1 MGSGGGGE
9 SAAGQLGS
17 GESPAAGPTGRG
29 GEPAAG
35 STTIPTTVH
44 PAAGSTTI
52 PTTVHPAAGSTTIP
66 ATVLRSL
73 LRITSALT
81 SEIEPEKVYEAILS
95 VIREVTGAERVSLQ
109 VIRPGEGSDSEAL
122 VLVAGL
128 GLPAA
133 AHVGDTRPLDAGIA
147 GWVLR
152 HRRPLL
158 LNGPT
163 HADAEV
169 QSLMRAEPGLSA
181 VCVPLV
187 AKGQA
192 IGVLNAAKTDPTQPF
207 TESDRDFLAVLAS
220 QAAIALD
227 HAQLYAQL
235 AQQAMVDAV
244 TGLLNHAAFQDRLGA
259 ELERATRMHQQLGLL
274 EIDLDGFKLV
284 NDTFGHPTGDRLL
297 RLLAQRAILASIRPY
312 DIACRPG
319 GDEFAVI
326 LPHATAQQ
334 AMAVAERI
342 RLAVAR
348 CDTTAA
354 GVPRGMVKASIG
366 VAHFPTDGLRRE
378 DLVETADNALYLA
391 KYLGRDRVERG
402 SSAVAHFER
411 DPHQLHDLLVA
422 ANMSTLE
429 ALAAAIDARDAFTA
443 GHSRRVAHYAL
454 ELARAMG
461 DDEEYCHTLR
471 LACLFHDVGKVT
483 VPEGILRKAG
493 RLSEEEFALMRHH
506 AAAGAELLQQ
516 VPTLESCIPGVR
528 SHHERWDGKGYP
540 DGLVGE
546 QIPRMARIIAI
557 ADAYDAMTSDR
568 VYRSALLD
576 EDVIRIFRGGAGIQ
590 WDAAMVAVWTK
601 LLEAKLPLAQPPGP
615 RGVDPPASPA

>member
-1 MGSGGGGE
+1 MVSTGGVAGGSGASPEAAAAREGAPGDVTHGRGRGGGDPAVGSAQTLLLGPAGRMGSGGNGGN
-9 SAAGQLGS
+9 GGN
-17 GESPAAGPTGRG
+17 GGGDPAAGSMASGRAAPAAPHPGHSG
-29 GEPAAG
+29 GGNPAAG
-35 STTIPTTVH
+35 STV
-44 PAAGSTTI
+44 
-52 PTTVHPAAGSTTIP
+52 IP
-66 ATVLRSL
+66 ANVLHSL

-95 VIREVTGAERVSLQ
+95 VIRDVTGAERVSLQ
-109 VIRPGEGSDSEAL
+109 VIRPGEHDQEEAL

-133 AHVGDTRPLDAGIA
+133 AHVGDTRPLDVGIA

-152 HRRPLL
+152 HRQPLL
-158 LNGPT
+158 LNGAT

-169 QSLMRAEPGLSA
+169 QSLMRAEPELSA
-181 VCVPLV
+181 VCVPLI

-192 IGVLNAAKTDPTQPF
+192 IGVLNAAKTDSGHPF
-207 TESDRDFLAVLAS
+207 TETDRDFLAVLAG

-411 DPHQLHDLLVA
+411 DPHQLHDLL
-422 ANMSTLE
+422 
-429 ALAAAIDARDAFTA
+429 
-443 GHSRRVAHYAL
+443 
-454 ELARAMG
+454 
-461 DDEEYCHTLR
+461 
-471 LACLFHDVGKVT
+471 
-483 VPEGILRKAG
+483 
-493 RLSEEEFALMRHH
+493 
-506 AAAGAELLQQ
+506 
-516 VPTLESCIPGVR
+516 
-528 SHHERWDGKGYP
+528 
-540 DGLVGE
+540 
-546 QIPRMARIIAI
+546 
-557 ADAYDAMTSDR
+557 
-568 VYRSALLD
+568 
-576 EDVIRIFRGGAGIQ
+576 
-590 WDAAMVAVWTK
+590 
-601 LLEAKLPLAQPPGP
+601 
-615 RGVDPPASPA
+615 